1 MKDKLLKLIN
11 KVGLCGSLQYKGET
25 YRLEEEG
32 LCQWV
37 KLANGCKLELKVKLA
52 NIDLRCVK
60 AS

>member
-37 KLANGCKLELKVKLA
+37 KLAN
-52 NIDLRCVK
+52 IDLRCVK

>member
-11 KVGLCGSLQYKGET
+11 KVGLSGSLEYKGET

-37 KLANGCKLELKVKLA
+37 KLENGCKLELKVKLA